1 VGLVIEEAVLFINV
15 VTGPGFSSSLMQ
27 AMDRTLFL
35 GIVALLFGFLAGC
48 STVDSRIQGNPQ
60 TFASLSPADQSLIRR
75 GVIREGLSRAA
86 VYLAWGRPDRL
97 RYGSR
102 AGVPFEAWIYTTTR
116 SEIVPGY
123 YPSFYGFGYYRY
135 GWSRPFYGRRGF
147 YGYYPLS
154 PYLGD
159 DIVDYEVPYKT
170 AFFEKDRCTG
180 WEYSR

>member
-1 VGLVIEEAVLFINV
+1 MNLASGLRCMGLKEIME
-15 VTGPGFSSSLMQ
+15 
-27 AMDRTLFL
+27 RTLL
-35 GIVALLFGFLAGC
+35 PGIAVLLFGFLAGC

-123 YPSFYGFGYYRY
+123 YPSFYGFGYYPY
-135 GWSRPFYGRRGF
+135 GWSRPFYGRGGF
-147 YGYYPLS
+147 YGDYPFN
-154 PYLGD
+154 PYFDDALGD
-159 DIVDYEVPYKT
+159 Y
-170 AFFEKDRCTG
+170 R
-180 WEYSR
+180 